1 MKRLFLI
8 SLLLLA
14 VAGMTMAQEYVKPR
28 NPVEGYIITNENDTI
43 HGTVDFLT
51 GEENA
56 LACHFQCDGDTI
68 YHSYAPGEIK
78 GFRLYNGGVYYVT
91 RTMPINGN
99 DSTIFAEYLL
109 QGSVSLYR
117 YEDKDDTYYYMTDT
131 EGRIAAIKE
140 DDFSDY
146 SEEEALQMKT
156 DNLRGAAEILD
167 RSPWAKRTLWEN
179 PISAANLM
187 RVARRYNEMF
197 GKDNGA
203 SIDFA
208 YNGDKARKYE
218 TRFIFEAGFSVG
230 NLKSPGISISTKMP
244 HISLGCEF
252 RLPRKNPNLAH
263 QLMAFAGSY
272 DNQVLENGIYRNQT
286 DLWVEI
292 DYGLLYRFPTGG
304 KNRPF
309 IGGGISLSVIAGA
322 YVGAGYEFGI
332 GRHQLR
338 IAAKGKYRGLT
349 LLKSMIFDDVVF
361 DSMATASLDIS
372 FVI

>member
-1 MKRLFLI
+1 MKRLIFMN
-8 SLLLLA
+8 LLLLA

-146 SEEEALQMKT
+146 SAEEALQMK
-156 DNLRGAAEILD
+156 NVWQGQRLRGSD
-167 RSPWAKRTLWEN
+167 P
-179 PISAANLM
+179 
-187 RVARRYNEMF
+187 
-197 GKDNGA
+197 
-203 SIDFA
+203 
-208 YNGDKARKYE
+208 
-218 TRFIFEAGFSVG
+218 
-230 NLKSPGISISTKMP
+230 
-244 HISLGCEF
+244 
-252 RLPRKNPNLAH
+252 
-263 QLMAFAGSY
+263 
-272 DNQVLENGIYRNQT
+272 
-286 DLWVEI
+286 
-292 DYGLLYRFPTGG
+292 
-304 KNRPF
+304 
-309 IGGGISLSVIAGA
+309 LS
-322 YVGAGYEFGI
+322 
-332 GRHQLR
+332 R
-338 IAAKGKYRGLT
+338 
-349 LLKSMIFDDVVF
+349 
-361 DSMATASLDIS
+361 
-372 FVI
+372 